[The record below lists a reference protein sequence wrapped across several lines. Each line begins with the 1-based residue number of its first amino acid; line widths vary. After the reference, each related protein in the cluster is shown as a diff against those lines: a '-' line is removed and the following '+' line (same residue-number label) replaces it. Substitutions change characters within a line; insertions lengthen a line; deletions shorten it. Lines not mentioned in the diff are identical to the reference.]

1 MPRIMYYASRISKGA
16 TVNDTDVLVAERDG
30 NVLILTMNRPDTLNA
45 FNRDLLVGLRAA
57 FEEAG
62 TDSDV
67 RCVVLTGS
75 GRGFSS
81 GADLAD
87 LRAEYDRPD
96 GVSLGPYVRELYSPL
111 VLAIR
116 RIEKPVIAA
125 VNGVAAGA
133 GASMALACDLRIA
146 SDRAS
151 FVEAFVRVGLIPD
164 SGGTVILP
172 LLVGIAKAAE
182 LAFTGTRVGAEEAL
196 RLGLVNRVVPA
207 DDLVPETLTWA
218 RELAALPTRAIG
230 LTKRGF
236 NRTLLPELEAVL
248 EHEAQLME
256 EAGRTHDH
264 REGVMSFLEKREP
277 QFTGQ

>member
-1 MPRIMYYASRISKGA
+1 MNAHS
-16 TVNDTDVLVAERDG
+16 DVLLIEQEG
-30 NVLILTMNRPDTLNA
+30 GVLTLTMNRPDTLNA
-45 FNRDLLVGLRAA
+45 FNHELLVGLRQA
-57 FEEAG
+57 FERAG
-62 TDSDV
+62 QDDTV
-67 RCVVLTGS
+67 RCVVLTGT

-81 GADLAD
+81 GADLGNLKEQYSQPAV
-87 LRAEYDRPD
+87 EP
-96 GVSLGPYVRELYSPL
+96 SLGPYVRELYSPL

-146 SDRAS
+146 SDKAS
-151 FVEAFVRVGLIPD
+151 FVEAFVRIGLIPD
-164 SGGTVILP
+164 SGGTIILP
-172 LLVGIAKAAE
+172 LLVGLAKASE
-182 LAFTGTRVGAEEAL
+182 LAFSGSRVPAEEAL

-207 DDLVPETLTWA
+207 EDLAAATSAWA
-218 RELAALPTRAIG
+218 QELAALPTRAIG

-236 NRTLLPELEAVL
+236 NRALLPALEDAL

-264 REGVMSFLEKREP
+264 REGVTAFLEKRAA
-277 QFTGQ
+277 QFTGR